1 MKKLALVI
9 LAFLLPILTSMAQT
23 VDGNLPRVFLPVS
36 TGYNERD
43 LAISP
48 DGKDMYYTIQALRN
62 GVSVIV
68 HRTMNGNQWSEA
80 EVASFSGQFSDL
92 EAAFSP
98 DGKKLFFVSNR
109 PLITGG
115 SKKDY
120 DIWFV
125 EKANGKWSE
134 PIHAGM
140 EVNSSEDEYYPS
152 ITNDGSLYFT
162 GIRSDVLGKEDIYKC
177 PWKNNQFQKA
187 INIGAGINSKLDEFN
202 AFVDPDE
209 KYILFSA
216 EGGEGDLGTG
226 DLYISYRNADGKW
239 SITKNLG
246 ATVNTSRLDY
256 CPFVYKDTFY
266 FTSERPT
273 PLNDEL
279 RKLTWK
285 EINTKLDSWGNGW
298 GDIYYMPI
306 NKIIQR

>member
-1 MKKLALVI
+1 MRKLKLVLLSI
-9 LAFLLPILTSMAQT
+9 LLSIQASMAQT
-23 VDGNLPRVFLPVS
+23 VNGDLPRIFLPVS

-43 LAISP
+43 MAISP

-92 EAAFSP
+92 EPAFSP

-109 PLITGG
+109 PLIIGG

-125 EKANGKWSE
+125 EKGNAKWSE

-187 INIGAGINSKLDEFN
+187 INIGAGVNSKLDEFN
-202 AFVDPDE
+202 AFVDPEE

-216 EGGEGDLGTG
+216 
-226 DLYISYRNADGKW
+226 
-239 SITKNLG
+239 
-246 ATVNTSRLDY
+246 
-256 CPFVYKDTFY
+256 
-266 FTSERPT
+266 
-273 PLNDEL
+273 
-279 RKLTWK
+279 
-285 EINTKLDSWGNGW
+285 
-298 GDIYYMPI
+298 
-306 NKIIQR
+306 